1 MRSKPTVAPAGVDP
15 AGEPPR
21 RSGLGRLVRGPAPAR
36 ASELKPKS
44 FSELLVLPT
53 EPDWLWQ
60 GFLAPGSLTMLA
72 GHPFAGKSMLVS
84 GLLRALE
91 MGERFLGR
99 KTKSASALLVTE
111 EDQASLRE
119 RAGRFG
125 LFGIQSEYL
134 DRSSSVG
141 RDWSALIAGA
151 TERAIES
158 QHRLLV
164 IDTFPGLA
172 GLGDEQEND
181 AGAITSR
188 LQPLQVAAGRGL
200 AVLFLHHM
208 NNANQPRGSKAFR
221 GVVDTSIRFLRRPN
235 SRSFRLESETRSTTS
250 MSRSLRA
257 ELVQAPDGWFYQL
270 LDRGSD
276 TTDVS
281 TRSVDDLLW
290 EAVLEAGKPG
300 ITYAELDQRDGVTLD
315 IAKKRLPDW
324 RKDQRVG
331 RDGAGTKSD
340 PYRWYLCRSS

>member
-1 MRSKPTVAPAGVDP
+1 MA
-15 AGEPPR
+15 
-21 RSGLGRLVRGPAPAR
+21 RGPAPVR

-44 FSELLVLPT
+44 FSELRALPA

-91 MGERFLGR
+91 TGEPFLGR
-99 KTKSASALLVTE
+99 KTKAASALLVTE

-125 LFGIQSEYL
+125 LFAIRSEYL

-151 TERAIES
+151 TELALAKE
-158 QHRLLV
+158 HRLLV

-181 AGAITSR
+181 SGAITSR
-188 LQPLQVAAGRGL
+188 LRPLQVAAGAGL

-221 GVVDTSIRFLRRPN
+221 GVVDTSIRFLRKAK
-235 SRSFRLESETRSTTS
+235 SHSFRLESETRSTTS
-250 MSRSLRA
+250 VSRSLRA
-257 ELVQAPDGWFYQL
+257 ELVQSPDGWFYRALDGAGSTEAAGRTTDELLWQAVL
-270 LDRGSD
+270 KAGRQGTTYGELDRIEGLS
-276 TTDVS
+276 
-281 TRSVDDLLW
+281 
-290 EAVLEAGKPG
+290 
-300 ITYAELDQRDGVTLD
+300 LD
-315 IAKKRLPDW
+315 IAKRRLPGW
-324 RKDQRVG
+324 NGTRVS
-331 RDGAGTKSD
+331 RDGTGKKTD
-340 PYRWYLCRSS
+340 PYRWYALAAT

>member
-1 MRSKPTVAPAGVDP
+1 VTSQPTVAQAGVDP
-15 AGEPPR
+15 AGQPAR
-21 RSGLGRLVRGPAPAR
+21 RSGSASPAHGPAPAR

-44 FSELLVLPT
+44 FSELRAFPA

-84 GLLRALE
+84 GLFSALE
-91 MGERFLGR
+91 TGEHFLGR
-99 KTKSASALLVTE
+99 TTKAASALLVTE

-119 RAGRFG
+119 RAGRFD
-125 LFGIQSEYL
+125 LFEIRSEYL

-141 RDWSALIAGA
+141 HDWAALIAGA
-151 TERAIES
+151 TELALAKE
-158 QHRLLV
+158 HRLLV

-188 LQPLQVAAGRGL
+188 LRPLQVAAGAGL

-221 GVVDTSIRFLRRPN
+221 GVVDTSIRFLRKAT
-235 SRSFRLESETRSTTS
+235 SHSFRLLTETRSTTS
-250 MSRSLRA
+250 VSRSLKA
-257 ELVQAPDGWFYQL
+257 ELVQAPAGWFYRS

-276 TTDVS
+276 GHGVS

-290 EAVLEAGKPG
+290 QALLEAGEQG
-300 ITYAELDQRDGVTLD
+300 ITYAELDRCEGLTVDV
-315 IAKKRLPDW
+315 AKKRLPDW
-324 RKDQRVG
+324 WIEKRVG
-331 RDGAGTKSD
+331 RHGAGTKTD
-340 PYRWYLCRSS
+340 PYRWYPCRST

>member
-1 MRSKPTVAPAGVDP
+1 VTSEPTVAPAGDDP
-15 AGEPPR
+15 AGQPPI
-21 RSGLGRLVRGPAPAR
+21 RSGVAPLARVPAPVG
-36 ASELKPKS
+36 ASQLKPKS
-44 FSELLVLPT
+44 FSELRALPA

-84 GLLRALE
+84 GLLHALE
-91 MGERFLGR
+91 TGESFLGR
-99 KTKSASALLVTE
+99 KTKEASALLVTE

-125 LFGIQSEYL
+125 LFAIRSEYL

-151 TERAIES
+151 TDWALAKG
-158 QHRLLV
+158 HLLLV

-172 GLGDEQEND
+172 RLGDEQEND
-181 AGAITSR
+181 AGAITNR
-188 LQPLQVAAGRGL
+188 LQPLQVAAGAGL

-221 GVVDTSIRFLRRPN
+221 GVVDTSIRFLRKAK
-235 SRSFRLESETRSTTS
+235 SRSFRLLTETRSTTS
-250 MSRSLRA
+250 VSRSLRA
-257 ELVQAPDGWFYQL
+257 ELVQAPAGWFYRS

-276 TTDVS
+276 GHGVS

-290 EAVLEAGKPG
+290 EALLKADGQG
-300 ITYAELDQRDGVTLD
+300 ITYAELDRLDGLTLD
-315 IAKKRLPDW
+315 VAKKRLPALK
-324 RKDQRVG
+324 REGRVG
-331 RDGAGTKSD
+331 HYGAGSKTD
-340 PYRWYLCRSS
+340 PYRWYPCHRA